1 MKLVIWIFL
10 FNLLCPKL
18 FSQTSINFRND
29 CKPFSLNIKVN
40 NQDTGKI
47 RLMFGSCGDSNPVT
61 VVNLKNGMAKFNGF
75 INQASDAVIITDAS
89 SERYRVDGPKVIKL
103 ILEPKPMNL
112 SYSLNDSSAYDIV
125 ISGSNSQIGLDT
137 WLKQNSSELTLKD
150 NIGEKFNPN
159 LTVAE
164 RKLINNELDSVYS
177 IIIDKIKNFVIQNKN
192 SYASTYLLK
201 QYYIKIPIDTLK
213 SYYSMLTE
221 RARQNA
227 LGEVLLENILTLSSK
242 EDAFIAKYGSKNFH
256 TQLKFAKSFLD
267 FTLSDADD
275 KTYKLNNFK
284 EQYTFVNVWATWCA
298 PCVKNIP
305 AYEKLK
311 TQYKDQPINF
321 VSISVDK
328 DANKWKKALQ
338 QYKLTGTNL
347 LDIDNILPSFYEI
360 QGFPRY
366 LIIGPDGKVVES
378 NAPWS
383 GSTQLNKLIDKYTL
397 KKTGN

>member
-18 FSQTSINFRND
+18 FSQTRINLKDN
-29 CKPFSLNIKVN
+29 CKPFSLTVKVN
-40 NQDTGKI
+40 NQDTG
-47 RLMFGSCGDSNPVT
+47 RVLLMFGSCGDSNPVT

-75 INQASDAVIITDAS
+75 INQASSAVIITDAS
-89 SERYRVDGPKVIKL
+89 SERYRVDGPKAIEI

-112 SYSLNDSSAYDIV
+112 SYSLNDSSVYDIV
-125 ISGSNSQIGLDT
+125 ISGSNSQTELDI
-137 WLKQNSSELTLKD
+137 WLKQNSSNLNLVD

-164 RKLINNELDSVYS
+164 RKLISNELDSVYS
-177 IIIDKIKNFVIQNKN
+177 KIVVKIKNFVIQNKD
-192 SYASTYLLK
+192 SYASTYLLR
-201 QYYIKIPIDTLK
+201 QYYRKIPIDSLK
-213 SYYSMLTE
+213 IYYSLLSDK
-221 RARQNA
+221 AKNNSI
-227 LGEVLLENILTLSSK
+227 GEILLENILTLSSK
-242 EDAFIAKYGSKNFH
+242 DDAFTAKYGSKNFH
-256 TQLKFAKSFLD
+256 AQLKSAKSFLD

-284 EQYTFVNVWATWCA
+284 DQYTFVDLWATWCT

-311 TQYKDQPINF
+311 TQYKYQPINF

-378 NAPWS
+378 NAPWP
-383 GSTQLNKLIDKYTL
+383 GSTQLNKLIVKYTL